1 MSLTKIKNII
11 NPQKSQFMRRKMW
24 EILQNNIK
32 LIELAAKIN
41 KKDWWEAML
50 VGKLAKIGMSRREI
64 LLQLR
69 IAVKMSQARD
79 LI

>member
-41 KKDWWEAML
+41 KKD
-50 VGKLAKIGMSRREI
+50 
-64 LLQLR
+64 
-69 IAVKMSQARD
+69 
-79 LI
+79 

>member
-1 MSLTKIKNII
+1 
-11 NPQKSQFMRRKMW
+11 
-24 EILQNNIK
+24 
-32 LIELAAKIN
+32 
-41 KKDWWEAML
+41 ML